1 MLMKESYFYKKDVLI
16 SAIQTPKPYPYVQI
30 YAALSLLIDDNNEF
44 IVDKYKKEINES
56 DPIRSKLRNLLIKP
70 ATFLSALSLKTEDY
84 KLCST
89 YTLINLKGKEE
100 N

>member
-1 MLMKESYFYKKDVLI
+1 MKKIFWL
-16 SAIQTPKPYPYVQI
+16 
-30 YAALSLLIDDNNEF
+30 LLIVGLIGSYMTNPNEKDFNEF

-100 N
+100 KYLGVYKTFIKL

>member
-1 MLMKESYFYKKDVLI
+1 MKKIFWFILIVGLIGSYMTNPNEKDF
-16 SAIQTPKPYPYVQI
+16 
-30 YAALSLLIDDNNEF
+30 NEF

-56 DPIRSKLRNLLIKP
+56 DPIRSKLRNLLMKP

-89 YTLINLKGKEE
+89 YTIKNINGKQEMYLGLYKKFVKL
-100 N
+100 

>member
-1 MLMKESYFYKKDVLI
+1 MKKIFWFILIVGLIGSYMTNPNEKDF
-16 SAIQTPKPYPYVQI
+16 
-30 YAALSLLIDDNNEF
+30 NEF

-56 DPIRSKLRNLLIKP
+56 DPIRSKLRNLLMKP

-100 N
+100 KYLGVYKTFVKL

>member
-1 MLMKESYFYKKDVLI
+1 MRKLFWL
-16 SAIQTPKPYPYVQI
+16 
-30 YAALSLLIDDNNEF
+30 LLIVGLIGSFITNPNEEDFKEF
-44 IVDKYKKEINES
+44 IVDKYKKEINDS

-89 YTLINLKGKEE
+89 YTLINLNGKEE
-100 N
+100 RYLGVFKTFVKL

>member
-1 MLMKESYFYKKDVLI
+1 MRKLFWL
-16 SAIQTPKPYPYVQI
+16 
-30 YAALSLLIDDNNEF
+30 LLIVGLIGSFMTNPNEKDFNEF

-56 DPIRSKLRNLLIKP
+56 DPIRSKLRNLLMKP
-70 ATFLSALSLKTEDY
+70 STFLSALSLKTEDY

-100 N
+100 KYLGVYKTFIKL

>member
-1 MLMKESYFYKKDVLI
+1 MKKIFWLILIVGLIGSYMTNPNEKDF
-16 SAIQTPKPYPYVQI
+16 
-30 YAALSLLIDDNNEF
+30 NEF

-100 N
+100 KYLGVYKTFIKL

>member
-1 MLMKESYFYKKDVLI
+1 MKKIFWFILIVGLIGSFMTNPNEKDF
-16 SAIQTPKPYPYVQI
+16 
-30 YAALSLLIDDNNEF
+30 NEF

-56 DPIRSKLRNLLIKP
+56 DPIRSKLINLLMKP

-100 N
+100 KYLGVYKTFVKL

>member
-1 MLMKESYFYKKDVLI
+1 MKKIFWL
-16 SAIQTPKPYPYVQI
+16 
-30 YAALSLLIDDNNEF
+30 LLIVGLIGSYMTNPNEKDFNEF

-89 YTLINLKGKEE
+89 YTLINLKGKKEKYLGVYKTFIKL
-100 N
+100 

>member
-1 MLMKESYFYKKDVLI
+1 MRKLFWL
-16 SAIQTPKPYPYVQI
+16 
-30 YAALSLLIDDNNEF
+30 LLIVGLIGSFMTNPNEEDFKEF
-44 IVDKYKKEINES
+44 IVDKYKKEINDS

-89 YTLINLKGKEE
+89 YTLINLNGKEE
-100 N
+100 RYLGVFKTFVKL

>member
-1 MLMKESYFYKKDVLI
+1 MNKIFWL
-16 SAIQTPKPYPYVQI
+16 
-30 YAALSLLIDDNNEF
+30 LLIIGLIGSFMTNPNEKDFKEF

-100 N
+100 KYLGVYKTFIKL